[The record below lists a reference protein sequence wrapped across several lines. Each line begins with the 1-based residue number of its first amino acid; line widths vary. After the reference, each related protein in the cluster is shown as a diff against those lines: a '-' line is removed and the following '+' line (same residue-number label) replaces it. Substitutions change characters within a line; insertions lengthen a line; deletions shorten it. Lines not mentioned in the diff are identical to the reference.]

1 MNIPQGGIRKGV
13 NNYNIE
19 SYNCRKM
26 AVFTRTT
33 KNLILKID
41 EFFDNIDLGLLVFRE
56 GVKAYLEKDL
66 DAFNRHIQK
75 VELLESNA
83 DKLQRSIE
91 NEMITH
97 SILPQHRSEVSSLID
112 VLDEIIDTIKA
123 TLNEFSIELPDIP
136 SSLNHNFIS
145 IMEAS
150 VSAGEELIPAARAYF
165 KSPYTVRE
173 KLLKVYYFESETDKV
188 SRSTTRI
195 IFQEMKELDLAHKSH
210 LRYIIH
216 HIENISDNA
225 QKAADLLSAMAI
237 KIVI

>member
-1 MNIPQGGIRKGV
+1 
-13 NNYNIE
+13 
-19 SYNCRKM
+19 M

-33 KNLILKID
+33 RNLILKIE

-56 GVKAYLEKDL
+56 GVKAYLEKDME
-66 DAFNRHIQK
+66 AFNRHLEK
-75 VELLESNA
+75 AELLESNA

-97 SILPQHRSEVSSLID
+97 SILPQHRGEVSSLID
-112 VLDEIIDTIKA
+112 VLDEIIDTVKS

-136 SSLNHNFIS
+136 ASLNHNFIS

-173 KLLKVYYFESETDKV
+173 KLLKVYYYESETDKV
-188 SRSTTRI
+188 SRGTARI
-195 IFQEMKELDLAHKSH
+195 IFQEMNDMDLAHKSH
-210 LRYIIH
+210 LRYIIQ

-237 KIVI
+237 KTVM